1 LGTTVAVNGLID
13 HRFAA
18 TIAADDYM
26 KKATK
31 RVLGGLALAAGAVGA
46 IGALMIRND
55 SGARRKRRGKRDDM
69 WARPGME
76 VVFRAELMP
85 GRDGS
90 QRIFRVQ
97 QLLPSGRVVL
107 ENFAGEHAEKE
118 FEPVR

>member
-1 LGTTVAVNGLID
+1 
-13 HRFAA
+13 
-18 TIAADDYM
+18 M

-55 SGARRKRRGKRDDM
+55 GLRRKRRGRRDTNI

-85 GRDGS
+85 GRDAS
-90 QRIFRVQ
+90 ERTFRVQ
-97 QLLPSGRVVL
+97 KLLPSGRVIL
-107 ENFAGEHAEKE
+107 ENFAGEHAAKE